1 MGNIELKSLR
11 VALLQPV
18 TIIKT
23 EKEIQSILST
33 YHDDPIQGGHTGITR
48 TLAKIKRHY
57 YWKNMTRHIKEYI
70 RRCHKCQMS
79 KTTTH
84 TKTPLTYTETP
95 TNAFDIVI
103 VDTVGPLPK
112 SEYGNEYIVTLIC
125 DLTKYLVTIPV
136 ANKSANTVAKAIFEN
151 FILKYGPMKTFISD
165 MGTEYKNNVIQDMC
179 KYMKIENLTSTA
191 YHHQTL
197 GTIERSHRTFNEYIR
212 SYISADKT
220 DWDVWIQYFT
230 YCFNTTPSV
239 MHNYCPYELVFG
251 RLPRQFA
258 NFNKADRIEPLY
270 NIEDYSKEIKFR
282 LEIAYKRARL
292 LLEKAKSYRK
302 QLYDKKTSDF
312 QLKIGDKVILR
323 NESGHKLDPVY
334 IGPYTVETIEDRDNI
349 VIRDKKQ
356 KKQKVH
362 KDRLQIYNQ

>member
-1 MGNIELKSLR
+1 
-11 VALLQPV
+11 
-18 TIIKT
+18 
-23 EKEIQSILST
+23 
-33 YHDDPIQGGHTGITR
+33 
-48 TLAKIKRHY
+48 
-57 YWKNMTRHIKEYI
+57 
-70 RRCHKCQMS
+70 
-79 KTTTH
+79 
-84 TKTPLTYTETP
+84 
-95 TNAFDIVI
+95 
-103 VDTVGPLPK
+103 
-112 SEYGNEYIVTLIC
+112 
-125 DLTKYLVTIPV
+125 
-136 ANKSANTVAKAIFEN
+136 
-151 FILKYGPMKTFISD
+151 

-197 GTIERSHRTFNEYIR
+197 GIIERSHRTFNEYIR

-258 NFNKADRIEPLY
+258 NFNKTDRIEPLY

-349 VIRDKKQ
+349 VIRDTKQ

-362 KDRLQIYNQ
+362 KDRLKIYNQ